1 MFLSQRIF
9 TIFRCLFFSL
19 FFISCSQMHFQDQTA
34 YHDDGRKKP
43 IVCLLGVFDS
53 SMSELPWSLSP
64 EFTTQIQQ
72 KIMQS
77 RQLFLVQDYPL
88 VNYLL
93 SQDRNY
99 KPFLQDL
106 NVLHNLPL
114 QSEYVVFMELIRHD
128 LKKSTESVS
137 LTEKL
142 DMAIRVRIIDLRGKS
157 PRIILQELF
166 EKKTDILG
174 SLSLIDYRS
183 NTWGSA
189 SFSVLPLGI
198 AHNDFCNTLA
208 ERIEEYILVAKYK

>member
-1 MFLSQRIF
+1 
-9 TIFRCLFFSL
+9 
-19 FFISCSQMHFQDQTA
+19 MHFQDQTA

-53 SMSELPWSLSP
+53 SMSELPWSLSE

-137 LTEKL
+137 LS
-142 DMAIRVRIIDLRGKS
+142 A
-157 PRIILQELF
+157 F
-166 EKKTDILG
+166 E
-174 SLSLIDYRS
+174 S
-183 NTWGSA
+183 
-189 SFSVLPLGI
+189 
-198 AHNDFCNTLA
+198 
-208 ERIEEYILVAKYK
+208 

>member
-1 MFLSQRIF
+1 MFL
-9 TIFRCLFFSL
+9 FRRHFLLFLRGVAPL
-19 FFISCSQMHFQDQTA
+19 FLLSCSQMHFQDQTT

-53 SMSELPWSLSP
+53 SMSDLPWSLSE

-77 RQLFLVQDYPL
+77 RKLYLVQDYPL

-106 NVLHNLPL
+106 EVLHNLPL
-114 QSEYVVFMELIRHD
+114 QSEYVVFMELIKHD
-128 LKKSTESVS
+128 LKKASETIS

-142 DMAIRVRIIDLRGKS
+142 DMAIRVRIIDLKGKT

-166 EKKTDILG
+166 EKKIDILG

-189 SFSVLPLGI
+189 SFSVLPLGV
-198 AHNDFCNTLA
+198 AHNDFCNALA
-208 ERIEEYILVAKYK
+208 ERIEEYILVAKYN